1 VIAAPNALGID
12 ASFTHGVLHVR
23 RAKKGTPATHPLQG
37 DTLRALRKLRRDAPN
52 ATFVFHSERNAPF
65 SKAGFAKM
73 VERAGRKAGFAFKAH
88 PHMLRHACGYKLA
101 NQRTDM
107 RSLQAYLGHK
117 NIQHTVR
124 YTALSADRFKDSGGS
139 RPG

>member
-1 VIAAPNALGID
+1 
-12 ASFTHGVLHVR
+12 
-23 RAKKGTPATHPLQG
+23 
-37 DTLRALRKLRRDAPN
+37 
-52 ATFVFHSERNAPF
+52 
-65 SKAGFAKM
+65 M